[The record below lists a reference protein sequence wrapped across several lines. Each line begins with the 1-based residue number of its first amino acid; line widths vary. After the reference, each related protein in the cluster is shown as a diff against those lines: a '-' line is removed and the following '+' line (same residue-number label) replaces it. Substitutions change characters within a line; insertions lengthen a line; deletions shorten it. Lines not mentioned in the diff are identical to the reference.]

1 VNTDDLKYA
10 LTRLGASLSP
20 DTLRKANA
28 VLNYLETGRWL
39 RACGYELPHRFS
51 TREELYTHIGTN
63 IASARVLYL
72 EFGVWQ
78 GASMQY
84 WSNLLRNPESKLH
97 GFDSFEGL
105 PENWLASHTKGV
117 FSTQGQLPIFNDS
130 RVRLFKG
137 WFQDTLPT
145 YSLPSHDILVVH
157 MDADLYSSTI
167 FVLETLKEAISP
179 GTYVLFDEFADRHN
193 ELRAFDEFQRSS
205 NARFSVVGATRALQ
219 QIAFQRI

>member
-1 VNTDDLKYA
+1 MNTDDLKYA
-10 LTRLGASLSP
+10 LTRVGASLSS
-20 DTLRKANA
+20 DTIRKANA

-39 RACGYELPHRFS
+39 RASGYDVPNRFR
-51 TREELYTHIGTN
+51 TREELYDYVGKK
-63 IASARVLYL
+63 IADAKVLYL

-84 WSNLLRNPESKLH
+84 WSKLLQNPESHLH

-105 PENWLASHTKGV
+105 PENWLESHTKGV
-117 FSTQGQLPIFNDS
+117 FSTQGQLPSFNDS

-145 YSLPSHDILVVH
+145 YSLPAHDILVVH

-167 FVLETLKEAISP
+167 FVLQTLKEAISP

-193 ELRAFDEFQRSS
+193 ELRAFDEFQRLS
-205 NARFSVVGATRALQ
+205 NTRFSVVGATRALQ